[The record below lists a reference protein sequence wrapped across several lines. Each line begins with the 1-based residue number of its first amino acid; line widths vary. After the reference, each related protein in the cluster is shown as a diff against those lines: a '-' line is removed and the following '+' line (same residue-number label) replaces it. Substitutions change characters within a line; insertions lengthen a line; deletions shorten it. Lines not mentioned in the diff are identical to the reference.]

1 MQIEKASCLQVNQG
15 HGLEISEG
23 NHKDSKNQPGVN
35 DEARAV
41 LKNEME
47 LKVAQQPI
55 QSITYQKIEKYAFD
69 ETD

>member
-1 MQIEKASCLQVNQG
+1 M
-15 HGLEISEG
+15 EISEG